1 MCCVGSLS
9 NGFCHIIPPGAYCK
23 TKVVVCF
30 RLCCYEI
37 YEIFS
42 FNLGVSHDELLELAK
57 FHFGDSLSTHKG
69 EIPALPPCKFTGS
82 EVGQASLASV

>member
-1 MCCVGSLS
+1 M
-9 NGFCHIIPPGAYCK
+9 
-23 TKVVVCF
+23 
-30 RLCCYEI
+30 
-37 YEIFS
+37 FS

-82 EVGQASLASV
+82 EVGQASLASYLALWVSCVVFMNECTKCAYS